1 MSTRSFLLLLLL
13 LTFPMQGCIAT
24 SNDDDSAAAD
34 DDDATSDDD
43 DATSDDDDATG
54 DDDDSAP
61 GDDDD
66 SAPGDDDDSA
76 PGDDDDSAPGDDD
89 DSAPGD
95 DDDSAPG
102 DDDDSAPDPLDV
114 DNDGD
119 GVTEN
124 EGDCDDGDIN
134 NFPGNI
140 ENCFDGSDNDCDTV
154 VDRAEL
160 GSQYLEVDSG
170 YATWAGNSGF
180 TYSTGLT
187 FEAFVKI
194 NTGSTSADNRI
205 LWHQGSD
212 YAILDLYASGS
223 LAPQYAP
230 QLELNVGGASGTT
243 TSQTAASTGTWTH
256 VAAAFDVTSGIV
268 DYYIDGTLI
277 GTYTTTTLT
286 GFSPDG
292 SIYIGGQNALTS
304 VMDVDDIRSWNVYR
318 TEAEIQASLCDTVAP
333 NEPGLLFNFTFE
345 GVDLDGANAA
355 SPTANQTA
363 TSVSLQPH
371 VF

>member
-1 MSTRSFLLLLLL
+1 MLLL
-13 LTFPMQGCIAT
+13 LTLTFPTHGCIAT
-24 SNDDDSAAAD
+24 SNDDDSAAGD

-43 DATSDDDDATG
+43 DATSDDDD
-54 DDDDSAP
+54 SAP

-66 SAPGDDDDSA
+66 SATGDDDDSA
-76 PGDDDDSAPGDDD
+76 TGDDDDSATGDDD
-89 DSAPGD
+89 DSAT
-95 DDDSAPG
+95 G

-140 ENCFDGSDNDCDTV
+140 ENCFDGLDNDCDSA
-154 VDRAEL
+154 VDREEL
-160 GSQYLEVDSG
+160 GVQYLEVNNG

-194 NTGSTSADNRI
+194 NTGSTLADNRI

-212 YAILDLYASGS
+212 YAILDLYAPSETA
-223 LAPQYAP
+223 APQYAP
-230 QLELNVGGASGTT
+230 QLELNVGGAAGTT
-243 TSQTAASTGTWTH
+243 TSQTATATGTWTH
-256 VAAAFDVTSGIV
+256 VAAAYDMTSGNV

-277 GTYTTTTLT
+277 GTYTTNSFSA
-286 GFSPDG
+286 FSPDG
-292 SIYIGGQNALTS
+292 SIYIGGQNTLTS
-304 VMDVDDIRSWNVYR
+304 VMDVDDVRSWNVYR

-363 TSVSLQPH
+363 TSVSIQSH
-371 VF
+371 SF